1 MTFID
6 WSLPG
11 NRPGAIFG
19 VRRNYGPATTADA
32 LPESEPWL
40 YLKPP
45 GAVVA
50 NGGVIPVPRG
60 IEHVVAE
67 GEMAL
72 LIGKEA
78 RHVTAEEAHHYVRG
92 VMCAND
98 VTAIDLFRPKVDGG
112 LVLAKG
118 LDGFCPLGADIAPFD
133 ALERGLTL
141 KTYVNRKLQ
150 GEGSTRDMTFAARTV
165 VAFIT
170 RWFTLSA
177 GDVILL
183 GTPGACRIRLGDEV
197 TVEAQGIGS
206 VSNRVTTI

>member
-1 MTFID
+1 MTSID
-6 WSLPG
+6 WSLPE

-19 VRRNYGPATTADA
+19 VRRNYGPAPTADA
-32 LPESEPWL
+32 LPDTEPWL

-45 GAVVA
+45 ASVVA
-50 NGGVIPVPRG
+50 NGGIIPVPPG

-72 LIGKEA
+72 LIGENA
-78 RHVTAEEAHHYVRG
+78 RNVRAEDAHRYVRG

-118 LDGFCPLGADIAPFD
+118 LDGFCPLGADIAPFE
-133 ALERGLTL
+133 ALERSVVL
-141 KTYVNRKLQ
+141 KTWLNGKLQ
-150 GEGSTRDMTFAARTV
+150 GEGNTRDMTFSARTV
-165 VAFIT
+165 VAFVT
-170 RWFTLSA
+170 KWFTLSP

-183 GTPGACRIRLGDEV
+183 GTPGACRIRPGDEIRI
-197 TVEAQGIGS
+197 EAQGIGS
-206 VSNRVTTI
+206 VSNKVGRQ